1 MYNTIGSFY
10 YRPMDQILHRL
21 TDYPQQS
28 QPPQYMH
35 LAIIRETGI
44 SGRQTHYRY
53 FSYRWHQ
60 ELVAEGVA
68 VQPWGPAVKKK
79 GSKQVSHGAIT
90 QATEAPLSLDK
101 YGFLAPN
108 TSRFL
113 KSDGSATLAESQ
125 LEGKKKERLDS
136 LKAQFRVLRNKAGEE
151 QLDWKNSSRK
161 KPHEDSNYRSGNLHF
176 G

>member
-1 MYNTIGSFY
+1 
-10 YRPMDQILHRL
+10 MDQILHRL

-68 VQPWGPAVKKK
+68 VEPWAQAVTKK
-79 GSKQVSHGAIT
+79 GSKRGSHVGTAEVEPGGGT
-90 QATEAPLSLDK
+90 DE
-101 YGFLAPN
+101 YGFPPVNA
-108 TSRFL
+108 SRL
-113 KSDGSATLAESQ
+113 LNEDGSATLAESQ
-125 LEGKKKERLDS
+125 LEGKKNEKLAFLKSQFTVIKNKDGEQS
-136 LKAQFRVLRNKAGEE
+136 LS
-151 QLDWKNSSRK
+151 WKNTTRMKPFRELLSPARYLCSHSSRRETSK
-161 KPHEDSNYRSGNLHF
+161 I
-176 G
+176 